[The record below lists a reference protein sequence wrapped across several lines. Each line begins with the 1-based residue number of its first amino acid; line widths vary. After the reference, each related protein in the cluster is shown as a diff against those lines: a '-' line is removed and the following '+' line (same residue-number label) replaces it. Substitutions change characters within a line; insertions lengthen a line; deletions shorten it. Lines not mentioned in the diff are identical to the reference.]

1 MEKINKPEG
10 LPDCKIIN
18 ELIIKANAKNDYEF
32 NYINQLEEVRK
43 IISIEVSRINLLFP
57 EYTPHDEQYHLKRLF
72 YVADQMLGDEI
83 IESMNATELFLL
95 SVSLYGHDWG
105 MAMSEEEKKYILSGC
120 DMVCSDTINLLDD
133 EKNRITEFCR
143 IKNIELNKIAIED
156 WQEYVRLTH
165 AFRSGK
171 RIKKYFE
178 SISSGIGE
186 FASRICEGHW
196 LNFDIID
203 DYTSYPTDASIHR
216 EIVNVKALTIYVR
229 LIDLLDLGED
239 RTPFILWKFV
249 APRNK
254 FSKLEW
260 SKHRAL
266 QPVTFPQYQLA
277 RSIQVDGSTDD
288 QNVYMS
294 IMDLKRYVD
303 EQFRQCSD
311 ILNRINHSYHK
322 LNISHIVWR
331 IASRGFEP
339 VAIQFEFDRNRMFD
353 ILGDEIYQSNPY
365 VFIRELLQNAI
376 DAIEMRTEIL
386 QKKDLSFIPK
396 IKLLVIEDDECYN
409 VQITD
414 NGIGM
419 DEYIIRNYL
428 AVAGK
433 SYYRSTD
440 FQKEGLNMDPISRFG
455 IGVLSCFMTADYIE
469 IETYKDPNT
478 TKNQD
483 HLLISIPSKENYFK
497 IKKNIKTLDIGTTFK
512 VFVIKNK
519 LPKNRETGKRINF
532 NITKYLKKTAG
543 FVKYPITVVERGR
556 ETLINNPNVDV
567 LTNSTIF
574 KLDYRFP
581 FEKAI
586 LPQNIEIAKQYFI
599 ERKIH
604 LSTDLKLKDFDGCLT
619 YLTPISEDIDIL
631 NDSGSWPTREIKLV
645 NYKNPLKEKLKI
657 KWNHQWISFDRHSYN
672 DKDSIPER
680 SYSVF
685 MDGILIQ
692 EITPPVIGTNNREHR
707 VTNEYYRQELSES
720 FISPQLLVNIPK
732 PAGMKIDLARTNIET
747 IEKWDKP
754 IWIAFYEYLK
764 NNIVKDILLKES
776 KEKLLALAKLITFYK
791 LTDRIIIEELL
802 VDSQFPLPYISNSGT
817 LEFKEFE
824 ISKSEF
830 IKIAPSRFSDEFH
843 KLIES
848 SYIAN
853 EKYDGLLNLWRGCE
867 MIIKISSHSHF
878 DKAPA
883 SLVNMSVLIK
893 SFINRNYYF
902 YSLEFISSPLGEK
915 FPLAIEIL
923 KIRPKGVS
931 SKMEI
936 KEVLDLDFGKI
947 DDYDC
952 NKLNMFLKNKFYS
965 FPKLTK
971 FQSPY
976 DLNLF
981 YSFEYLNWN
990 NSKIKSFVRVCV
1002 SIIKA
1007 KEEKTISKK
1016 ISGKL
1021 IDMVNDIYFIKS
1033 YYQDGKNL
1041 NILDLNSQITELYN
1055 EVVEHKIIEKDLC
1068 IYPEITV
1075 DDFVTNSI
1083 TVNKKNKFFNATFE
1097 FKNYTKGEEKWGK
1110 LISASCP

>member
-1 MEKINKPEG
+1 MEKINKPDG

-18 ELIIKANAKNDYEF
+18 ALIIKANSKTDYEF
-32 NYINQLEEVRK
+32 NYVNQLEEIRK
-43 IISIEVSRINLLFP
+43 VISIEVSRINLLFP

-83 IESMNATELFLL
+83 IENMNATELFLL
-95 SVSLYGHDWG
+95 SLSLYAHDWG
-105 MAMSEEEKKYILSGC
+105 MAMSEEEKSYILSGC
-120 DMVCSDTINLLDD
+120 NEVSSPTVNLLDD
-133 EKNRITEFCR
+133 EKNRIREFCR
-143 IKNIELNKIAIED
+143 IKNIELAKIELED

-178 SISSGIGE
+178 SISSGVAE

-196 LNFDIID
+196 LDFDIID

-239 RTPFILWKFV
+239 RTPFVLWKFV

-260 SKHRAL
+260 AKHRAL

-322 LNISHIVWR
+322 LNISHIDWR

-386 QKKDLSFIPK
+386 EKKDLSFTPK
-396 IKLLVIEDDECYN
+396 IKLHITEDDNCHI

-440 FQKEGLNMDPISRFG
+440 FQKEGLKMDPISRFG

-469 IETYKDPNT
+469 IETFKDPNT

-483 HLLISIPSKENYFK
+483 HLKISIPSKENYFK
-497 IKKNIKTLDIGTTFK
+497 IKKNTEALNIGTTFK
-512 VFVIKNK
+512 IFVIKNK
-519 LPKNRETGKRINF
+519 LPKNKKTGEVINF
-532 NITKYLKKTAG
+532 NITEYLKKTAG
-543 FVKYPITVVERGR
+543 FVKYPIMIFEKGTES
-556 ETLINNPNVDV
+556 LINNPNVSISPS
-567 LTNSTIF
+567 STSFRI
-574 KLDYRFP
+574 DYRFP
-581 FEKAI
+581 IERAI
-586 LPQNIEIAKQYFI
+586 LPQNIEVTKEYFV
-599 ERKIH
+599 EKKFH
-604 LSTDLKLKDFDGCLT
+604 LKTDLKLTDFDGCIT
-619 YLTPISEDIDIL
+619 YLLPKSEHIDIV
-631 NDSGSWPTREIKLV
+631 NDSGSWPTSEIKLV
-645 NYKNPLKEKLKI
+645 DYKNELKEKLKI
-657 KWNHQWISFDRHSYN
+657 KWNREWISFDRYAYEK
-672 DKDSIPER
+672 DKTSIPDR

-692 EITPPVIGTNNREHR
+692 EITPPKIEISE
-707 VTNEYYRQELSES
+707 NEDKEVSKYFNHSMTDT
-720 FISPQLLVNIPK
+720 FINPQLLVNIPK

-754 IWIAFYEYLK
+754 IWIAFYEHLK
-764 NNIVKDILLKES
+764 NTVVRDILSKGLKER
-776 KEKLLALAKLITFYK
+776 LLSLAKLITFYK
-791 LTDRIIIEELL
+791 LTDKIIIENLL
-802 VDSQFPLPYISNSGT
+802 ENSKYPLPFISNKGDLT
-817 LEFKEFE
+817 FKESDN
-824 ISKSEF
+824 SKLKL
-830 IKIAPSRFSDEFH
+830 IKIAPSKFSGEFY
-843 KLIES
+843 KLLEATYIE
-848 SYIAN
+848 N
-853 EKYDGLLNLWRGCE
+853 QKYDGILNLWRGSE
-867 MIIKISSHSHF
+867 TIINITSHGDF
-878 DKAPA
+878 EKTPA
-883 SLVNMSVLIK
+883 SLSNMSHLTK
-893 SFINRNYYF
+893 SFVNRNYYL
-902 YSLEFISSPLGEK
+902 SSIEFITSPLGDK
-915 FPLAIEIL
+915 FPLAVEIL
-923 KIRPKGVS
+923 KIKPLVAP
-931 SKMEI
+931 SKLECKDI
-936 KEVLDLDFGKI
+936 VLFDLEVI
-947 DDYDC
+947 DEY
-952 NKLNMFLKNKFYS
+952 NSTKLNMLLKEKFYS
-965 FPKLTK
+965 FPKLIK
-971 FQSPY
+971 FQTPY
-976 DLNLF
+976 DTKLF
-981 YSFEYLNWN
+981 YAFEYLNIN
-990 NSKIKSFVRVCV
+990 NVKIKSFVKVCL
-1002 SIIKA
+1002 SLIKA
-1007 KEEKTISKK
+1007 KEEKIVPSEIIGKLFDMINDLCFIKPYYYDEKK
-1016 ISGKL
+1016 I
-1021 IDMVNDIYFIKS
+1021 
-1033 YYQDGKNL
+1033 
-1041 NILDLNSQITELYN
+1041 NILNLNSQINAIYD
-1055 EVVEHKIIEKDLC
+1055 EVVKHKIIEKDLC
-1068 IYPEITV
+1068 VIPEIGF
-1075 DDFVTNSI
+1075 DDFVANSI
-1083 TVNKKNKFFNATFE
+1083 TAEKNNHFVAKFE
-1097 FKNYTKGEEKWGK
+1097 FKKYLKGTEEWGK
-1110 LISASCP
+1110 PIS